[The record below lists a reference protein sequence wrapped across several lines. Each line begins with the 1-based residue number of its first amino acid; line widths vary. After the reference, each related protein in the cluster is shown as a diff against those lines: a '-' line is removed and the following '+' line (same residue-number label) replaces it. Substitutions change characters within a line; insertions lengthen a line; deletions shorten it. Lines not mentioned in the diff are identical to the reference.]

1 MIFASRRHIYYCN
14 YIAYPY
20 ILRNHPRYSTALLHR
35 SVCPSVGPRPTSRES
50 HTSHIS
56 GSTWRLHPSTK
67 PLASERMEIILSA
80 MTVLFHRHRL
90 PRSKSDVFNDSLIW
104 FNASARFID
113 SQLQLEADAREALPY
128 VGASPSPH

>member
-1 MIFASRRHIYYCN
+1 
-14 YIAYPY
+14 
-20 ILRNHPRYSTALLHR
+20 
-35 SVCPSVGPRPTSRES
+35 
-50 HTSHIS
+50 
-56 GSTWRLHPSTK
+56 
-67 PLASERMEIILSA
+67 MEIILSA

-90 PRSKSDVFNDSLIW
+90 LRSKSDVFNDSLIW